1 MPVSVPNEV
10 DLAGQVTASPARP
23 LPIPPAERRLGGRG
37 LRRVLPRTGHAEFS
51 PSPSRDPLAMLEAQN
66 ETRVPALVPIRWGRM
81 LASPFTFYR
90 GAAAV
95 MAHDLSTT
103 PSTGL
108 EVQLCGDAH
117 LLNFGLYAT
126 PERRLV
132 FGANDFDET
141 LRGPWE
147 WDLKRL
153 AASLAVAARTDG
165 MGDVDVRAS
174 AEAAGRAYRC
184 HLVEYAGMS
193 SLDVWYS
200 TVDVAMIER
209 LFAEQAR
216 RPARRSAHRATRR
229 ALLHDSVQ
237 ALLKLTEVVE
247 GRHVIRHQPPL
258 VSRVDD
264 DPDVVAQLNG
274 VLAHYLETLPD
285 ERRYLMER
293 YTLGDLAM
301 KVVGVGSVGTRCFI
315 GLFNGNGAEGEDP
328 LFLQVKEALPSVLE
342 PYLGPSPYAHH
353 GQRVVVGQ
361 RMMQAF
367 PDIFLGWTRAPI
379 TARQF
384 YVRQLRDMKGS
395 FDVDRMAPN
404 DLERYGELCGWALA
418 RSHARSGDAAA
429 ISGYLGTKDTFDRAL
444 GEFSM
449 AYAEQNQL
457 DFEELTA
464 AVADGRVEVLA
475 GI

>member
-1 MPVSVPNEV
+1 MPVLVPNEV
-10 DLAGQVTASPARP
+10 DLARQVMASPGRP
-23 LPIPPAERRLGGRG
+23 LPTPPAERRLGGRG

-51 PSPSRDPLAMLEAQN
+51 PSSSRDPLAMLEAQN

-165 MGDVDVRAS
+165 MGDVDARAS

-216 RPARRSAHRATRR
+216 RSAHRATRR

-237 ALLKLTEVVE
+237 ALLKLTEVIE

-274 VLAHYLETLPD
+274 VLAHYLETLPE

-395 FDVDRMAPN
+395 FDVDRMTPN

-464 AVADGRVEVLA
+464 AVADGRVEALA